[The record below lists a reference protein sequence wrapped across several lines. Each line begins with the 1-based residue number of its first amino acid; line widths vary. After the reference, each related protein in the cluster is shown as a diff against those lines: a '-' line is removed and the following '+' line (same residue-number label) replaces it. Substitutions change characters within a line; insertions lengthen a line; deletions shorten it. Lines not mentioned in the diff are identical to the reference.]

1 MSDVWFIRH
10 GESMSNAGE
19 VAKDRGS
26 TILTEKGI
34 EQARNVS
41 LKITARPD
49 LIIVTP
55 YVRTTLTAK
64 PLFERYPDVP
74 RETWDLHEFSALS
87 EENYINKTWEQRGP
101 AMRALWQRNDP
112 EHVDGEGAES
122 FSALVGRINKALT
135 RLHARPEKF
144 IIVYAHGY
152 IIQTARLMLSQP
164 ELSLKSLMRSVPYY
178 MQHSPIDNCQ
188 VVRLT
193 RGAASFSVHEEDFK
207 ILDIEQA
214 FAGD

>member
-19 VAKDRGS
+19 VAIDRGS
-26 TILTEKGI
+26 TVLTEKGA

-41 LKITARPD
+41 FKVTARPD
-49 LIIVTP
+49 LIVVTP

-64 PLFERYPDVP
+64 PLLERYPDVP

-87 EENYINKTWEQRGP
+87 EENYLNKTWQDRRP
-101 AMRALWQRNDP
+101 AMRALWELNDP
-112 EHVDGEGAES
+112 EYVDGAGAES
-122 FSALVGRINKALT
+122 FSGMVGRINTALT
-135 RLHARPEKF
+135 RLQARPEKF
-144 IIVYAHGY
+144 IVVFAHGY
-152 IIQTARLMLSQP
+152 IIQTTRLLLSQP

-178 MQHSPIDNCQ
+178 MNHRPIDNCD
-188 VVRLT
+188 VIRLT
-193 RGAASFSVHEEDFK
+193 RGPDGFSVHEEDFK
-207 ILDIEQA
+207 VLDIEQA